1 MYLDPVPKREDS
13 AIPSKHDFSKY
24 KHILAMLVI
33 IPQSLYLEAKAG
45 SIKVRGSPSLQEKS
59 IEV

>member
-33 IPQSLYLEAKAG
+33 IPQSLYLEARLYK
-45 SIKVRGSPSLQEKS
+45 RSL
-59 IEV
+59 